1 MSQFVEKNRNR
12 CGEKVDQAFVILFCL
27 SNKLILKKIGRQ
39 KLEIGPPNCIHNYPE
54 RVLEY
59 IGHLALRNIVG
70 EIFEKM
76 HIKFHLQIC
85 GVQPYL

>member
-1 MSQFVEKNRNR
+1 M
-12 CGEKVDQAFVILFCL
+12 
-27 SNKLILKKIGRQ
+27 GRQ
-39 KLEIGPPNCIHNYPE
+39 KLEIGPPNCIHNYPG

-76 HIKFHLQIC
+76 HTKFHLQIC
-85 GVQPYL
+85 GVQPHL